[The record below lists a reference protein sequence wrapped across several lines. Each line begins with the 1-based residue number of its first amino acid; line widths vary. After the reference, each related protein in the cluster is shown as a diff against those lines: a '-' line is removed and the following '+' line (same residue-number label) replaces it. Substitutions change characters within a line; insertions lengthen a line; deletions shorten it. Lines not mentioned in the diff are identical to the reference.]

1 MADEITASDQ
11 IDEITDQQF
20 LRAVTSFE
28 AIIVSQIQVK
38 NKLGDRLNNAIRA
51 GIIILGIIAVSLLI
65 LLLTLSSQIGRIS
78 NVVGA
83 MNQDFSTV
91 SVQMSEI
98 DTAMISMELRMKL
111 LEGIAGQTQVMDQEV
126 VAITADLE
134 TMRGTMAGIKSSV
147 KGVRGNISNIAV
159 SIDHMNVNVQ
169 QMGYDMQRMGRSARS
184 LNKIFP
190 FPLEY

>member
-11 IDEITDQQF
+11 SPSDELTDQQF

-51 GIIILGIIAVSLLI
+51 GIVILGIIAVSLLI

-98 DTAMISMELRMKL
+98 DTAMISMEKRMKL
-111 LEGIAGQTQVMDQEV
+111 LEGIAGQTQVMDQEM
-126 VAITADLE
+126 VAITTDLE
-134 TMRGTMAGIKSSV
+134 TMRGTMVGIKNSV

-184 LNKIFP
+184 LNKMFP
-190 FPLEY
+190 FP